1 MYDKNFTEC
10 EYTVLREGGS
20 MGLLEVFKTALA
32 LKRVGLSGFKASSKK
47 IEDARAGIPSISNK
61 EVKLSDLMRRTNIY

>member
-32 LKRVGLSGFKASSKK
+32 LKNEDTMRIGFLQFGLNFFK
-47 IEDARAGIPSISNK
+47 
-61 EVKLSDLMRRTNIY
+61 T